1 MNEANSSTRLLFVDN
16 VRIFLTFLVIMHHTL
31 ITYGGSGGW
40 YFKDPLTDKATSIV
54 FSVLC
59 GLNQGFFMAL
69 FFFISAYF
77 VPGSYTR
84 KKTWQFLNDRLI
96 RLGIPILIY
105 SSIINPIMVYLLS
118 PEPEKPF
125 LEYYLLYFKSGA
137 VFNGNGPLWFLVA
150 LLIFA
155 ICYCIWREFVKDH
168 TDGVSVQKHP
178 SIQFLTLAVISIG
191 ISAFL
196 IRLWFPINGGATI
209 LNIQLAFVAQYIVV
223 LILGTIAYKND
234 WFRSI
239 TDSQGKQW
247 LNIALIS
254 ISFFGAIAILS
265 GGLEGDPVKM
275 FGGFHWQSFSFAIW
289 EGVYGVGMC
298 IGLVLLFRKKVNTQ
312 GRVKKM
318 LSDNAYTIYI
328 IHAPVLVG
336 ISSLVVGIP
345 FPPAVKFAM
354 VLPIVLGLCFTIS
367 HFILRRIPGAKRVL
381 G

>member
-1 MNEANSSTRLLFVDN
+1 MNEAKSSTRLLFVDN
-16 VRIFLTFLVIMHHTL
+16 MRIFLTFLVVMHHTL

-40 YFKDPLTDKATSIV
+40 YFKDPLTDKVTSIV

-84 KKTWQFLNDRLI
+84 KKTWRFLNDRLI
-96 RLGIPILIY
+96 RLGIPIIIY
-105 SSIINPIMVYLLS
+105 SSIMNPIMVYLLWS
-118 PEPEKPF
+118 KSEKPF
-125 LEYYLLYFKSGA
+125 LEYYLLYYQSGA

-150 LLIFA
+150 LLIYA
-155 ICYCIWREFVKDH
+155 ICYCIWQEFVKDH
-168 TDGVSVQKHP
+168 TDGVTVQKPP
-178 SIQFLTLAVISIG
+178 SMRFLALVIFIIG

-254 ISFFGAIAILS
+254 ISFFGAIGILS
-265 GGLEGDPVKM
+265 GGLEGEPVKM

-289 EGVYGVGMC
+289 EGVYGIGMC
-298 IGLVLLFRKKVNTQ
+298 IGLVVFFRKKVNTQ
-312 GRVKKM
+312 GKIKKM
-318 LSDNAYTIYI
+318 LSDNAYAIYI

-336 ISSLVVGIP
+336 ISSLVANMS
-345 FPPAVKFAM
+345 FSPALKFVV
-354 VLPIVLGLCFTIS
+354 VLPIVLGLCLTIS